1 MNPLQA
7 ISLISILFYLPLYAQ
22 ESIES
27 TEPIEESI
35 VVESNTITNENE
47 VESAAIKIE
56 ESPQLQELIEAVKE
70 APDEEKRLLMNQLKI
85 QLKNMNQELRHQAM
99 MSIKESFS
107 KKENNSKKRTLQ
119 KEKEYHTILQHS
131 SHQPQYRILQH
142 GATAPL
148 HQQHRGEAIR
158 HQGNGQK

>member
-47 VESAAIKIE
+47 VESASIKIE

-99 MSIKESFS
+99 IAIKESFS
-107 KKENNSKKRTLQ
+107 KKESKSPTQQ
-119 KEKEYHTILQHS
+119 KKKEYGTILNHS

-148 HQQHRGEAIR
+148 QQQHRGETIR